1 MKLDYL
7 LSSAAEHATWAFAR
21 KRTAAHYGASVHE
34 HMLYADGK
42 AVGLFVRR
50 CIANRLGIKYD
61 QVRIL
66 PGFDYSAIVQAEN
79 RRRKRRHPSHRFND
93 VQRSALPHEP
103 SEHAWKRS

>member
-34 HMLYADGK
+34 HMLYADRK
-42 AVGLFVRR
+42 TVRLLVR
-50 CIANRLGIKYD
+50 CRVANRLRIEYD

-66 PGFDYSAIVQAEN
+66 PGFDYSAIAQAED
-79 RRRKRRHPSHRFND
+79 RRGKRRHPSHRFNY

-103 SEHAWKRS
+103 PEHAR